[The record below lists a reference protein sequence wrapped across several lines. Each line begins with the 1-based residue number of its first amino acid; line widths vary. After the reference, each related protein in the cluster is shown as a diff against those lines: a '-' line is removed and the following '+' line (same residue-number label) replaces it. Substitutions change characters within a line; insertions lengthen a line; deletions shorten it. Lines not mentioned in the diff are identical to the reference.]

1 MYIVSQERISAYTM
15 QELYDQW
22 IIRPF
27 NHVFFFLFCIFLAIL
42 IAATVIMR
50 KKSENKRRW
59 FIALVCFLTIIVFTL
74 YKYAIYLDTDYH
86 LIRADMGGFVIWG
99 ELPLHL
105 CNINMLLIP
114 IAVLGKNRILTGYC
128 FFISTFSVV
137 VALIMPGHGF
147 NGYSLL
153 LPRVMGFYVT
163 HFLILISAIFLV
175 SLDLYWPQ
183 YSDLIRILFLT
194 AFISLVVFGINMIL
208 RGTGLHDKA
217 NYFYTVE
224 TEGNAVLDF
233 FYGLIPYPFLY
244 MLPGLIV
251 LLGYEFILTVALS
264 FMDRLA
270 SFHETT
276 NNRAGEI

>member
-1 MYIVSQERISAYTM
+1 
-15 QELYDQW
+15 
-22 IIRPF
+22 
-27 NHVFFFLFCIFLAIL
+27 
-42 IAATVIMR
+42 
-50 KKSENKRRW
+50 
-59 FIALVCFLTIIVFTL
+59 
-74 YKYAIYLDTDYH
+74 
-86 LIRADMGGFVIWG
+86 
-99 ELPLHL
+99 
-105 CNINMLLIP
+105 
-114 IAVLGKNRILTGYC
+114 
-128 FFISTFSVV
+128 
-137 VALIMPGHGF
+137 
-147 NGYSLL
+147 
-153 LPRVMGFYVT
+153 
-163 HFLILISAIFLV
+163 
-175 SLDLYWPQ
+175 
-183 YSDLIRILFLT
+183 
-194 AFISLVVFGINMIL
+194 MIL